1 MLHDFLAANRAEI
14 IALARSKV
22 AARWAPQ
29 ATTLELQDGVPLF
42 LEQLIEALRMSA
54 ADHPA
59 MVTSA
64 AKHGGDLLK
73 MGFSVAQVVRDYGDL
88 CQAVTELADF
98 RGAAV
103 TVDEFRRFNC
113 FLDDAIAEAVTEY
126 TRLREHSITDR
137 ESERLGTLAHELR
150 NCLSA
155 ASLSFEILQS
165 GKVAIGG
172 NTGSVLGRSL
182 RRMRELIARTLAAV
196 RIDAGLVN
204 LQRVSLRRF
213 VEDIEVEG
221 TMEAAIR
228 GLHLTVTPIVGDVEM
243 NLDEPLLA
251 AAVTNVLHNAL
262 KFTRPGGH
270 VWLRTLVS
278 AERVVFEIED
288 ECGGLPPGAAKGMF
302 LPFQQHGVDRT
313 GMGLGLAI
321 SRKGIEA
328 NAGQIHVCDLPGRGC
343 VFTIDVP
350 RCVEPVAPPGPE
362 PARAPESPR
371 VLIVDNEVE
380 VARALLDILVLEG
393 YEARAAHDGAAA
405 LRVASEFAP
414 EAVLL
419 DLGMPGLDGYG
430 VARLL
435 RGLLG
440 GKVLLVAMT
449 GSDEDRVRLSDAGF
463 DAHLLKPID
472 VAGLLRLLGGVGT
485 AAPLPAG
492 IATPD

>member
-1 MLHDFLAANRAEI
+1 MLHDFLAANRDEI
-14 IALARSKV
+14 IAMARSKV

-103 TVDEFRRFNC
+103 TVDEFRRFNS

-137 ESERLGTLAHELR
+137 ESERLGSLAHELR

-172 NTGSVLGRSL
+172 NTGAVLGRSL

-196 RIDAGLVN
+196 RIDAGLLN
-204 LQRVSLRRF
+204 LHRVSLRRF
-213 VEDIEVEG
+213 IEDIEVESA
-221 TMEAAIR
+221 MEAATR
-228 GLHLTVTPIVGDVEM
+228 GLHLTVTPITGDVE
-243 NLDEPLLA
+243 LEIDEPLLA

-270 VWLRTLVS
+270 VWLRTVVS

-288 ECGGLPPGAAKGMF
+288 ECGGLPPGAALGMF
-302 LPFQQHGVDRT
+302 LPFQQHGEDRT

-328 NAGQIHVCDLPGRGC
+328 NAGKLHVCDLPGRGC
-343 VFTIDVP
+343 VFSIDVP
-350 RCVEPVAPPGPE
+350 RCPDPVATGSPE
-362 PARAPESPR
+362 AASPSRSRR

-380 VARALLDILVLEG
+380 SAGALLEILVLEG
-393 YEARAAHDGAAA
+393 YEARSAYDGATA
-405 LRVASEFAP
+405 LRLASEFAP
-414 EAVLL
+414 AAVLL

-440 GKVLLVAMT
+440 LDVLIVAMT
-449 GSDEDRVRLSDAGF
+449 GSEADSDRLGDAGF

-472 VAGLLRLLGGVGT
+472 VAATLRLLDTGRT
-485 AAPLPAG
+485 PPAAAG
-492 IATPD
+492 IATP